1 MNPSISPEQEL
12 FIQRHCMQQ
21 LLHEALTSDPN
32 SCCGLLAGDGNMIE
46 SAIPVTEFVNSGTV
60 ELTHSDNASL
70 KLMGIYLSS
79 SQNEQPDP
87 LLISRLSSLYESR
100 TGAAPGCCLVL
111 DLGHLGRI
119 DALLY
124 SDTGLTQPQPLE
136 MLENGDLY
144 PDSSNR

>member
-1 MNPSISPEQEL
+1 MNPSITPEQEL

-21 LLHEALTSDPN
+21 LLHEALISDPD
-32 SCCGLLAGDGNMIE
+32 SCSGLLAGAGNMIE
-46 SAIPVTEFVNSGTV
+46 SAIPVTEFVNSDTV
-60 ELTHSDNASL
+60 ELTHSDNVGP
-70 KLMGIYLSS
+70 KLIGIYLSA
-79 SQNEQPDP
+79 SQSEQPNP
-87 LLISRLSSLYESR
+87 QLISKLSSLYETR